1 MAYRDLQVHVDN
13 SASCAKRLHVA
24 AEIAAK
30 FDSHLTGIFIRP
42 PFHLPSYALP
52 VNIESEWI
60 DTIAQDYETGL
71 DTKEHAAK
79 RLFDEITTQYQATTL
94 WQPVKGDVYTVLGE
108 EAAYADLLILG
119 QPDPD
124 DSTNN
129 YTDLPDR
136 TLLTSGRPCLVVPY
150 IGARENMGKHPL
162 VAWNGTRESN
172 RALHDAMPVL
182 EQAETV
188 TIMISQASGSPAK
201 DELPNTKIAQHLA
214 RHNVKVMTKTL
225 TEEKNQTSNAF
236 LSYIADNDH
245 DLLVMG
251 AYGHSRIREIV
262 LGGMTR
268 EIMQSMTV
276 PVLMSH

>member
-13 SASCAKRLHVA
+13 SVCCAKRLHVA
-24 AEIAAK
+24 AEMAAK

-52 VNIESEWI
+52 VNIEAEWI
-60 DTIAQDYETGL
+60 NTIEQDFEKGL
-71 DTKEHAAK
+71 DTNEHDAK
-79 RLFDEITTQYQATTL
+79 QLFDEITSQYQATTL
-94 WQPVKGDVYTVLGE
+94 WQPVKGDVYTVLAE
-108 EAAYADLLILG
+108 EAGYADLLILG
-119 QPDPD
+119 QPGPD
-124 DSTNN
+124 NEYNN
-129 YTDLPDR
+129 YSDLPDR

-150 IGARENMGKHPL
+150 IGARENVGKHPL

-172 RALHDAMPVL
+172 RALHDAMPIL
-182 EQAETV
+182 KLAETV
-188 TIMISQASGSPAK
+188 TIMISQASGSAVK

-225 TEEKNQTSNAF
+225 MEEKNQTSNAF